1 VAAEE
6 NFGIVCSSNKAFRS
20 ADFLKCKILLEQKEH
35 RDINKI
41 GNTNPIIP
49 CFETLNQKKEKEEH
63 QTQPS
68 HKATNL

>member
-1 VAAEE
+1 MAEE
-6 NFGIVCSSNKAFRS
+6 KNLSIICSRNRDFRP
-20 ADFLKCKILLEQKEH
+20 AGFLKGKSLLEQKEH
-35 RDINKI
+35 PDINKI

-49 CFETLNQKKEKEEH
+49 CFEILYQKKEKEKP